1 MRVLTPLVLVASA
14 VLAFKQP
21 RHDSSLMANHQQ
33 VRMDSAIQDRRILLS
48 DASVASFNSPK
59 RRLVANNFI
68 TSCFGSLCGKPGKKA
83 AGESSSESSRH
94 SEVAAHVGN
103 TATSPVRN
111 AKSKGSKNQ
120 PLGGSGRQPRSGSNG
135 RVPFKDI
142 TNTVG
147 RSNSRHI

>member
-1 MRVLTPLVLVASA
+1 MFAMRVLTPLVLVASA

-33 VRMDSAIQDRRILLS
+33 VRMDSAIQDHRILLS

-59 RRLVANNFI
+59 RSLVANGNFI

-83 AGESSSESSRH
+83 ARESSRESSRH
-94 SEVAAHVGN
+94 SEVAPHVGN

-111 AKSKGSKNQ
+111 AKSK
-120 PLGGSGRQPRSGSNG
+120 
-135 RVPFKDI
+135 
-142 TNTVG
+142 
-147 RSNSRHI
+147 